1 MVEEFIKS
9 IKNFKI
15 FLDIK
20 AYDIENTIKNA
31 MLSIKDLSN
40 VEYISVHA
48 SSGIKAL
55 KVAKKFAG
63 NKKIL
68 AVTTLTSFNQKNL
81 QEIGI

>member
-1 MVEEFIKS
+1 
-9 IKNFKI
+9 
-15 FLDIK
+15 
-20 AYDIENTIKNA
+20 

-81 QEIGI
+81 QEIGYKKIK